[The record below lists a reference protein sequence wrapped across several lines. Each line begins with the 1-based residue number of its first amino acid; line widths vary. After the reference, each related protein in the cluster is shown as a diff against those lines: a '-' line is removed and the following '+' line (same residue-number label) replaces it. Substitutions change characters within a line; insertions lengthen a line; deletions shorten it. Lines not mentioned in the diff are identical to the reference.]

1 MSERG
6 QFTTRIGAIAATVGS
21 AVGLGNIWRFPYET
35 GQHGGAAF
43 IAIYLLCVIIMG
55 VPVIV
60 AEFIVGRKTHKN
72 VCGALRELAPGKKL
86 HWFSGICIAAS
97 IMIISFYS
105 VVCGWIV
112 EYLTKA
118 ISGGLSS
125 GSTEDYSTMFGAF
138 VTNPYRSVLWTV
150 LFLLANYLVLKR
162 GLKKGIE
169 RVANVMMPML
179 FILLIVFCVNSLMQ
193 PGAGEGIKFLFSPD
207 FSAITPRVAIGAMGQ
222 AFFSLSL
229 GLSCLLTYSSYFKDS
244 DSLVKNATTVAI
256 LDTLVAVLAGI
267 MIFPVVFSY
276 GMTPE
281 QGPKLIFEVLPAIF
295 QQMPGGY
302 VLAVLFFFLLFMAS
316 ITSTISMSEISIAYF
331 SEELKMSRNQAS
343 MLNTGIAI
351 VLGSLCALSFGVL
364 SGFTIFGMTLFDLF
378 DYVSSNLLLPF
389 GGIFFSVFVGW
400 ILDRSVVEDELSN
413 HGKLKVRVVKP
424 LIFCLRYVAPVSIV
438 IVFLYG
444 LGIVDKVLQLM

>member
-1 MSERG
+1 MTERG
-6 QFTTRIGAIAATVGS
+6 QFTTRLGAIAATVGS

-55 VPVIV
+55 IPVIV

-86 HWFSGICIAAS
+86 HWFSGACILAS

-112 EYLTKA
+112 EYLIKSLT
-118 ISGGLSS
+118 GNLSAS
-125 GSTEDYSTMFGAF
+125 SAEGYSQIFADF
-138 VTNPYRSVLWTV
+138 VSNPYRSVLWTV
-150 LFLLANYLVLKR
+150 LFLLANYLVLRR

-169 RVANVMMPML
+169 RVANVMMPLL

-193 PGAGEGIKFLFSPD
+193 PGAVEGLKFLFSPD
-207 FSAITPRVAIGAMGQ
+207 FSAITPKVAIGAMGQ

-244 DSLVKNATTVAI
+244 DSLVKNAVTVAV
-256 LDTLVAVLAGI
+256 LDTMVAVLAGV
-267 MIFPVVFSY
+267 MIFPAVFSY

-281 QGPKLIFEVLPAIF
+281 AGPKLIFEVLPAIF
-295 QQMPGGY
+295 QQMAGGP

-331 SEELKMSRNQAS
+331 GEELKMSRNSAS
-343 MLNTGIAI
+343 LLNTVIAI
-351 VLGSLCALSFGVL
+351 VLGSLCALSSGVM
-364 SGFTIFGMTLFDLF
+364 SDFKIFDMTLFDLF
-378 DYVSSNLLLPF
+378 DYVSSNILLPL
-389 GGIFFSVFVGW
+389 GGIFFSILVGW
-400 ILDRSVVEDELSN
+400 VLDKSVVEDELSN
-413 HGKLKVRVVKP
+413 HGKFKVRVVTP
-424 LIFCLRYVAPVSIV
+424 LVFCLRYVAPVAIV
-438 IVFLYG
+438 VVFLYG
-444 LGIVDKVLQLM
+444 LGAFNWLK